1 MQLKELIQ
9 FVDGLKKNT
18 FSNEV
23 KTAWV
28 NEVEGM
34 VQTDVLRLA
43 IQDVVQYAYRED
55 ADPELI
61 VKPPHDRLYRYYLEA
76 MICYEQEEYDRYEN
90 CMQMFN
96 QNLNDF
102 VRWVSE
108 TLRPQDELACFR
120 GYYLSAYAIA
130 VKLGFVGTEE
140 EWIASLKGDKGD
152 PFTYEDFTTQQLED
166 LTEGIQD
173 YATAQAVQA
182 AQQQVQQTAEAAAD
196 LVRQEVAE
204 DAAAAKAA
212 SEEAQNARNIV
223 EAAKETV
230 LEATSGL
237 DEEVQRVKDAATA
250 AQESSQVAKESA
262 VAAQTAATTAQT
274 GATTAQQAAQT
285 AQNAQQAA
293 QSSAKTA
300 QAASDAAANAKNAIA
315 NMTVNAV
322 TLPEGSE
329 ATVTKTEQGGGF
341 NLQYGIPRGDTGQQG
356 AQGARGPEGA
366 TGPAGAVGPTGP
378 GGPQG
383 VQGERGPEG
392 ATGPAGPQG
401 PAGPA
406 GQQGEQGERG
416 PEGPAGPQ
424 GPEGPRG
431 IDGVAV
437 ATDGAYAFN
446 VDEDGNL
453 VLYYTG
459 QTAPDFEIL
468 EDGMLVLNV

>member
-130 VKLGFVGTEE
+130 VKLGFLGTEE

-212 SEEAQNARNIV
+212 SEAAQNARNIV

-329 ATVTKTEQGGGF
+329 ATVTKTEQGRRIQPAIWYPTRRYRPAGRTGCKRPGGSDRTCRCSWTDR
-341 NLQYGIPRGDTGQQG
+341 PR
-356 AQGARGPEGA
+356 RA
-366 TGPAGAVGPTGP
+366 TGRTGRKRPGGGDRSGRAAGSSRSGRPAGRTG
-378 GGPQG
+378 
-383 VQGERGPEG
+383 
-392 ATGPAGPQG
+392 
-401 PAGPA
+401 
-406 GQQGEQGERG
+406 
-416 PEGPAGPQ
+416 
-424 GPEGPRG
+424 
-431 IDGVAV
+431 
-437 ATDGAYAFN
+437 
-446 VDEDGNL
+446 
-453 VLYYTG
+453 
-459 QTAPDFEIL
+459 
-468 EDGMLVLNV
+468 

>member
-140 EWIASLKGDKGD
+140 EWVASLKGDKGD
-152 PFTYEDFTTQQLED
+152 PFLYEDFTPEQLED

-204 DAAAAKAA
+204 DAADARAA
-212 SEEAQNARNIV
+212 AQ
-223 EAAKETV
+223 EAAQ
-230 LEATSGL
+230 ANTSALGA
-237 DEEVQRVKDAATA
+237 AATA
-250 AQESSQVAKESA
+250 EAAAQSAGQDAETAQVSAQAAVSAAAQVAQDASQTA
-262 VAAQTAATTAQT
+262 QSAAQSAEDAQRAEAAAERAETAQT
-274 GATTAQQAAQT
+274 QADV
-285 AQNAQQAA
+285 AA
-293 QSSAKTA
+293 EEAIQSAAAIENMTVSAKTLA
-300 QAASDAAANAKNAIA
+300 EGLQAEVK
-315 NMTVNAV
+315 
-322 TLPEGSE
+322 
-329 ATVTKTEQGGGF
+329 KTIQDGVVH
-341 NLQYGIPRGDTGQQG
+341 LQYGIPRGDTGQKGDQG
-356 AQGARGPEGA
+356 AMGPEGPVGPAGSTGPVGPQGPKGEAGQTGPEGA
-366 TGPAGAVGPTGP
+366 AGPAG
-378 GGPQG
+378 
-383 VQGERGPEG
+383 E
-392 ATGPAGPQG
+392 QG

-406 GQQGEQGERG
+406 GQQGPQGERG

-437 ATDGAYAFN
+437 STEGAYAFN

-459 QTAPDFEIL
+459 QTAPDFELL
-468 EDGMLVLNV
+468 EDGTLALNF

>member
-96 QNLNDF
+96 RNLNDF

-140 EWIASLKGDKGD
+140 EWVASLKGDKGD

-173 YATAQAVQA
+173 YATEQAVQA
-182 AQQQVQQTAEAAAD
+182 AQEQVQQTAEAAAD

-204 DAAAAKAA
+204 DAADARAA
-212 SEEAQNARNIV
+212 AQ
-223 EAAKETV
+223 EAAQ
-230 LEATSGL
+230 ANTSALGA
-237 DEEVQRVKDAATA
+237 AATA
-250 AQESSQVAKESA
+250 EAAAQSAGQDAETAQVSAQAAVLAAAQVAQDAS
-262 VAAQTAATTAQT
+262 
-274 GATTAQQAAQT
+274 
-285 AQNAQQAA
+285 QAA
-293 QSSAKTA
+293 QSAAQSAEDAQRAEAVAERAETAQTQADVAAEEAIQSAAAIENMTVSAKTLA
-300 QAASDAAANAKNAIA
+300 EGLQAEVK
-315 NMTVNAV
+315 
-322 TLPEGSE
+322 
-329 ATVTKTEQGGGF
+329 KTIQDGVVH
-341 NLQYGIPRGDTGQQG
+341 LQYGIPRGDTGQKGDQG
-356 AQGARGPEGA
+356 AMGPEGPVGPAGSTGPVGPQGPKGEAGQTGPEGA
-366 TGPAGAVGPTGP
+366 AGPAG
-378 GGPQG
+378 
-383 VQGERGPEG
+383 E
-392 ATGPAGPQG
+392 QG

-406 GQQGEQGERG
+406 GQQGPQGERG

-437 ATDGAYAFN
+437 STEGAYAFN

-459 QTAPDFEIL
+459 QTAPDFELL
-468 EDGMLVLNV
+468 EDGTLALNF

>member
-140 EWIASLKGDKGD
+140 EWVASLKGDKGD

-204 DAAAAKAA
+204 DAADARAA
-212 SEEAQNARNIV
+212 AQ
-223 EAAKETV
+223 EAAQ
-230 LEATSGL
+230 ANTSALGA
-237 DEEVQRVKDAATA
+237 AATA
-250 AQESSQVAKESA
+250 EAAAQSAGQDAETAQVSAQAAVSAAAQVAQDASQTA
-262 VAAQTAATTAQT
+262 QSAAQSAEDAQRAEAAAERAETAQT
-274 GATTAQQAAQT
+274 QADV
-285 AQNAQQAA
+285 AA
-293 QSSAKTA
+293 EEAIQSAAAIENMTVSAKTLA
-300 QAASDAAANAKNAIA
+300 EGLQAEVK
-315 NMTVNAV
+315 
-322 TLPEGSE
+322 
-329 ATVTKTEQGGGF
+329 KTIQDGVVH
-341 NLQYGIPRGDTGQQG
+341 LQYGIPRGDTGQKGDQG
-356 AQGARGPEGA
+356 AMGPEGPVGPAGSTGPVGPQGPKGEAGQTGPEGA
-366 TGPAGAVGPTGP
+366 AGPAG
-378 GGPQG
+378 
-383 VQGERGPEG
+383 E
-392 ATGPAGPQG
+392 QG

-406 GQQGEQGERG
+406 GQQGPQGERG

-437 ATDGAYAFN
+437 STEGAYAFN

-459 QTAPDFEIL
+459 QTAPDFELL
-468 EDGMLVLNV
+468 EDGTLALNF

>member
-140 EWIASLKGDKGD
+140 EWVASLKGDKGD
-152 PFTYEDFTTQQLED
+152 PFLYEDFTPEQLED

-182 AQQQVQQTAEAAAD
+182 AQSAVQQTAEAAAD

-204 DAAAAKAA
+204 DAADARAA
-212 SEEAQNARNIV
+212 AQ
-223 EAAKETV
+223 EAAQ
-230 LEATSGL
+230 ANTSALGA
-237 DEEVQRVKDAATA
+237 AATA
-250 AQESSQVAKESA
+250 EAAAQSAGQDAETAQVSAQAAVSAAAQVAQDASQTA
-262 VAAQTAATTAQT
+262 QSAAQSAEDAQRAEAAAERAETAQT
-274 GATTAQQAAQT
+274 QADV
-285 AQNAQQAA
+285 AA
-293 QSSAKTA
+293 EEAIQSAAAIENMTVSAKTLA
-300 QAASDAAANAKNAIA
+300 EGLQAEVK
-315 NMTVNAV
+315 
-322 TLPEGSE
+322 
-329 ATVTKTEQGGGF
+329 KTIQDGVVH
-341 NLQYGIPRGDTGQQG
+341 LQYGIPRGDTGQKGDQG
-356 AQGARGPEGA
+356 AMGPEGPVGPAGSTGPVGPQGPKGEAGQTGPEGA
-366 TGPAGAVGPTGP
+366 AGPTG
-378 GGPQG
+378 
-383 VQGERGPEG
+383 E
-392 ATGPAGPQG
+392 QG

-406 GQQGEQGERG
+406 GQQGPQGERG

-437 ATDGAYAFN
+437 STEGAYAFN

-459 QTAPDFEIL
+459 QTAPDFELL
-468 EDGMLVLNV
+468 EDGTLALNF

>member
-140 EWIASLKGDKGD
+140 EWVASLKGDKGD

-204 DAAAAKAA
+204 DAADARAA
-212 SEEAQNARNIV
+212 AQ
-223 EAAKETV
+223 EAAQ
-230 LEATSGL
+230 ANTSALGA
-237 DEEVQRVKDAATA
+237 AATA
-250 AQESSQVAKESA
+250 EAAAQSAGQDAETAQVSAQAAVSAAAQVAQDAS
-262 VAAQTAATTAQT
+262 
-274 GATTAQQAAQT
+274 
-285 AQNAQQAA
+285 QAA
-293 QSSAKTA
+293 QSAAQSAEDA
-300 QAASDAAANAKNAIA
+300 QRVEAAAERAETAA
-315 NMTVNAV
+315 EMAQSAV
-322 TLPEGSE
+322 G
-329 ATVTKTEQGGGF
+329 KTSYIGENGNWYEWDSEQGTF
-341 NLQYGIPRGDTGQQG
+341 VDTGYSASALLDQNSQQQVKIWFG
-356 AQGARGPEGA
+356 
-366 TGPAGAVGPTGP
+366 TV
-378 GGPQG
+378 
-383 VQGERGPEG
+383 
-392 ATGPAGPQG
+392 
-401 PAGPA
+401 
-406 GQQGEQGERG
+406 EQYNALHEIRS
-416 PEGPAGPQ
+416 
-424 GPEGPRG
+424 
-431 IDGVAV
+431 D
-437 ATDGAYAFN
+437 T
-446 VDEDGNL
+446 
-453 VLYYTG
+453 YYN
-459 QTAPDFEIL
+459 IL
-468 EDGMLVLNV
+468 EGTV

>member
-43 IQDVVQYAYRED
+43 IQNVVQYAYRDD

-140 EWIASLKGDKGD
+140 EWVASLKGDKGD
-152 PFTYEDFTTQQLED
+152 PFLYEDFTPEQLED

-182 AQQQVQQTAEAAAD
+182 AQSAVQQTAEAAAD

-204 DAAAAKAA
+204 NAADARVAA
-212 SEEAQNARNIV
+212 Q
-223 EAAKETV
+223 EAAQ
-230 LEATSGL
+230 ANTSALGA
-237 DEEVQRVKDAATA
+237 AATA
-250 AQESSQVAKESA
+250 EA
-262 VAAQTAATTAQT
+262 
-274 GATTAQQAAQT
+274 
-285 AQNAQQAA
+285 AA
-293 QSSAKTA
+293 QSAGQDARTA
-300 QAASDAAANAKNAIA
+300 QAAAETAAQSAAQVAQDASQSAQSAAQSAEDAQRAEAAAERAETAQAQADVAAEEAIQSA
-315 NMTVNAV
+315 AAIENMTVSAK
-322 TLPEGSE
+322 TLAEGLQAE
-329 ATVTKTEQGGGF
+329 VKKTIQDGVVH
-341 NLQYGIPRGDTGQQG
+341 LQYGIPRGDTGQKGDQG
-356 AQGARGPEGA
+356 AMGPEGPVGPAGSTGPVGPQGPKGEAGQTGPEGA
-366 TGPAGAVGPTGP
+366 ACPAG
-378 GGPQG
+378 
-383 VQGERGPEG
+383 E
-392 ATGPAGPQG
+392 QG

-406 GQQGEQGERG
+406 GQQGPQGERG

-437 ATDGAYAFN
+437 STEGAYAFN

-459 QTAPDFEIL
+459 QTAPDFELL
-468 EDGMLVLNV
+468 EDGTLALNF

>member
-18 FSNEV
+18 FANEV
-23 KTAWV
+23 KTAWL

-34 VQTDVLRLA
+34 IQTDVLRLA
-43 IQDVVQYAYRED
+43 IQDVVQYTYSED

-96 QNLNDF
+96 QNLNDY

-108 TLRPQDELACFR
+108 TLRPQDELACFK

-152 PFTYEDFTTQQLED
+152 PFTYEDFTPEQLEN

-173 YATAQAVQA
+173 YATEQAVQA
-182 AQQQVQQTAEAAAD
+182 ALEQVQQTAEAAAD
-196 LVRQEVAE
+196 MVRQEVAE
-204 DAAAAKAA
+204 DAA
-212 SEEAQNARNIV
+212 NAR
-223 EAAKETV
+223 A
-230 LEATSGL
+230 
-237 DEEVQRVKDAATA
+237 A
-250 AQESSQVAKESA
+250 AQEAAQSAELVQDAAERAALSAETAEAAAQSASQDAKTTQEAAEAVASAAAQVAQDASQVAQS
-262 VAAQTAATTAQT
+262 
-274 GATTAQQAAQT
+274 
-285 AQNAQQAA
+285 AA
-293 QSSAKTA
+293 QSAEDAQRAEAAAERAETAQVQADSAAEEAVRSAAAIENMTVSAKTLA
-300 QAASDAAANAKNAIA
+300 EGLQAEVK
-315 NMTVNAV
+315 
-322 TLPEGSE
+322 
-329 ATVTKTEQGGGF
+329 KTIQSGVVH
-341 NLQYGIPRGDTGQQG
+341 LQYGIPRGDTGQKG
-356 AQGARGPEGA
+356 DQGARGPEGA
-366 TGPAGAVGPTGP
+366 EGPAGPRGPEGVQGPKGDPGQTGPEGAVGPV
-378 GGPQG
+378 GPQG
-383 VQGERGPEG
+383 VAGPTGPQGPQGERGP
-392 ATGPAGPQG
+392 T
-401 PAGPA
+401 
-406 GQQGEQGERG
+406 
-416 PEGPAGPQ
+416 GPAGPQ

-437 ATDGAYAFN
+437 STEGTYAFN

-459 QTAPDFEIL
+459 QTAPDFELL
-468 EDGMLVLNV
+468 EDGTLALNF

>member
-140 EWIASLKGDKGD
+140 EWVASLKGDKGD
-152 PFTYEDFTTQQLED
+152 PFLYEDFTPEQLED

-182 AQQQVQQTAEAAAD
+182 AQSAVQQTAEAAAD

-204 DAAAAKAA
+204 DAADARAA
-212 SEEAQNARNIV
+212 AQ
-223 EAAKETV
+223 EAAQ
-230 LEATSGL
+230 ANTSALGA
-237 DEEVQRVKDAATA
+237 AATA
-250 AQESSQVAKESA
+250 EAAAQSAGQDAETAQVSAQAAVSAAAQVAQDASQTA
-262 VAAQTAATTAQT
+262 QSAAQSAEDAQRAEAAAERAETAQT
-274 GATTAQQAAQT
+274 QADV
-285 AQNAQQAA
+285 AA
-293 QSSAKTA
+293 EEAIQSAAAIENMTVSAKTLA
-300 QAASDAAANAKNAIA
+300 EGLQAEVK
-315 NMTVNAV
+315 
-322 TLPEGSE
+322 
-329 ATVTKTEQGGGF
+329 KTIQDGVVH
-341 NLQYGIPRGDTGQQG
+341 LQYGIPRGDTGQKGDQG
-356 AQGARGPEGA
+356 AMGPEGPVGPAGSTGPVGPQGPKGEAGQTGPEGA
-366 TGPAGAVGPTGP
+366 AGPAG
-378 GGPQG
+378 
-383 VQGERGPEG
+383 E
-392 ATGPAGPQG
+392 QG

-406 GQQGEQGERG
+406 GQQGPQGERG
-416 PEGPAGPQ
+416 PAGPAGPQ

-437 ATDGAYAFN
+437 STEGAYAFN

-459 QTAPDFEIL
+459 QTAPDFELL
-468 EDGMLVLNV
+468 EDGTLALNF

>member
-9 FVDGLKKNT
+9 FVDGLKKNI
-18 FSNEV
+18 FANEV

-43 IQDVVQYAYRED
+43 IQDVVQYTYSED

-96 QNLNDF
+96 RNLNDF

-108 TLRPQDELACFR
+108 TLHPQDELACFK

-140 EWIASLKGDKGD
+140 EWVASLKGDKGD

-182 AQQQVQQTAEAAAD
+182 AQEAVEGVA
-196 LVRQEVAE
+196 QE
-204 DAAAAKAA
+204 
-212 SEEAQNARNIV
+212 
-223 EAAKETV
+223 
-230 LEATSGL
+230 
-237 DEEVQRVKDAATA
+237 A
-250 AQESSQVAKESA
+250 AQEAADAVRDELQDLCQDAADASDQAQEAAEEALEAKEAIVDMRVSA
-262 VAAQTAATTAQT
+262 R
-274 GATTAQQAAQT
+274 
-285 AQNAQQAA
+285 
-293 QSSAKTA
+293 
-300 QAASDAAANAKNAIA
+300 
-315 NMTVNAV
+315 
-322 TLPEGSE
+322 TLAEGSQAE
-329 ATVTKTEQGGGF
+329 VDKTELEGHLHLRF
-341 NLQYGIPRGDTGQQG
+341 GIPRGDTGQKGDQGETGPTGATG
-356 AQGARGPEGA
+356 AQGPLGPTGAAGPQGPQGIRGPEGA
-366 TGPAGAVGPTGP
+366 QGPT
-378 GGPQG
+378 
-383 VQGERGPEG
+383 GPEG

-401 PAGPA
+401 P
-406 GQQGEQGERG
+406 QGETG
-416 PEGPAGPQ
+416 PTGPAGPQ

-431 IDGVAV
+431 IDGAAV

-446 VDEDGNL
+446 VDEEGYL

-459 QTAPDFEIL
+459 EVAPDFQIRD
-468 EDGMLVLNV
+468 DGYLVLNLD

>member
-120 GYYLSAYAIA
+120 GYYLSAYTIA

-173 YATAQAVQA
+173 YATEQAVQA
-182 AQQQVQQTAEAAAD
+182 AGQASQANTSARSAAEMAQSAAQSTSQDAKTAQDAARTAASSAAQVAQDASQTAQSAAKSAEDAQRAEAAAE
-196 LVRQEVAE
+196 RAE
-204 DAAAAKAA
+204 
-212 SEEAQNARNIV
+212 
-223 EAAKETV
+223 
-230 LEATSGL
+230 
-237 DEEVQRVKDAATA
+237 TA
-250 AQESSQVAKESA
+250 AEMAQSA
-262 VAAQTAATTAQT
+262 V
-274 GATTAQQAAQT
+274 G
-285 AQNAQQAA
+285 
-293 QSSAKTA
+293 KT
-300 QAASDAAANAKNAIA
+300 SYIGENGNWYEWD
-315 NMTVNAV
+315 
-322 TLPEGSE
+322 S
-329 ATVTKTEQGGGF
+329 EQGTF
-341 NLQYGIPRGDTGQQG
+341 VDTGYSASALLDQNSQQQVKIWFG
-356 AQGARGPEGA
+356 
-366 TGPAGAVGPTGP
+366 TV
-378 GGPQG
+378 
-383 VQGERGPEG
+383 
-392 ATGPAGPQG
+392 
-401 PAGPA
+401 
-406 GQQGEQGERG
+406 EQYNALHEIRS
-416 PEGPAGPQ
+416 
-424 GPEGPRG
+424 
-431 IDGVAV
+431 D
-437 ATDGAYAFN
+437 T
-446 VDEDGNL
+446 
-453 VLYYTG
+453 YYN
-459 QTAPDFEIL
+459 IL
-468 EDGMLVLNV
+468 EGTV

>member
-140 EWIASLKGDKGD
+140 EWVASLKGDKGD
-152 PFTYEDFTTQQLED
+152 PFLYEDFTPEQLED

-182 AQQQVQQTAEAAAD
+182 AQSAVQQTAEAAAD

-204 DAAAAKAA
+204 DAADARAA
-212 SEEAQNARNIV
+212 AQ
-223 EAAKETV
+223 EAAQ
-230 LEATSGL
+230 ANTSALGA
-237 DEEVQRVKDAATA
+237 AATA
-250 AQESSQVAKESA
+250 EAAAQSAGQDAETAQVSAQAAVSAAAQVAQDASQTA
-262 VAAQTAATTAQT
+262 QSAAQSAEDAQRAEAAAERAETAQT
-274 GATTAQQAAQT
+274 QADV
-285 AQNAQQAA
+285 AA
-293 QSSAKTA
+293 EEAIQSAAAIENMTVSAKTLA
-300 QAASDAAANAKNAIA
+300 EGLQAEVK
-315 NMTVNAV
+315 
-322 TLPEGSE
+322 
-329 ATVTKTEQGGGF
+329 KTIQDGVVH
-341 NLQYGIPRGDTGQQG
+341 LQYGIPRGDTGQKGDQG
-356 AQGARGPEGA
+356 AMGPEGPVGPAGSTGPVGPQGPKGEAGQTGPEGA
-366 TGPAGAVGPTGP
+366 AGPTG
-378 GGPQG
+378 
-383 VQGERGPEG
+383 E
-392 ATGPAGPQG
+392 QG

-406 GQQGEQGERG
+406 GQQGPQGERG

-437 ATDGAYAFN
+437 STEGAYAFN

-453 VLYYTG
+453 VLYYPG
-459 QTAPDFEIL
+459 QTAPDFDLL
-468 EDGMLVLNV
+468 EDGTLALNF

>member
-140 EWIASLKGDKGD
+140 EWVASLKGDKGD
-152 PFTYEDFTTQQLED
+152 PFLYEDFTPEQLED

-182 AQQQVQQTAEAAAD
+182 AQSAVQQTAEAAAD

-204 DAAAAKAA
+204 DAADARAA
-212 SEEAQNARNIV
+212 AQ
-223 EAAKETV
+223 EAAQ
-230 LEATSGL
+230 ANTSALGA
-237 DEEVQRVKDAATA
+237 AATA
-250 AQESSQVAKESA
+250 EAAAQSAGQDAETAQVSAQAAVSAAAQVAQDASQTA
-262 VAAQTAATTAQT
+262 QSAAQSAEDAQRAEAAAERAETAQT
-274 GATTAQQAAQT
+274 QADV
-285 AQNAQQAA
+285 AA
-293 QSSAKTA
+293 EEAIQSAAAIENMTVSAKTLA
-300 QAASDAAANAKNAIA
+300 EGLQAEVK
-315 NMTVNAV
+315 
-322 TLPEGSE
+322 
-329 ATVTKTEQGGGF
+329 KTIQDGVVH
-341 NLQYGIPRGDTGQQG
+341 LQYGIPRGDTGQKGDQG
-356 AQGARGPEGA
+356 AMGPEGPVGPAGSTGPVGPQGPKGEAGQTGPEGA
-366 TGPAGAVGPTGP
+366 AGPAG
-378 GGPQG
+378 
-383 VQGERGPEG
+383 E
-392 ATGPAGPQG
+392 QG

-406 GQQGEQGERG
+406 GQQGPQGERG

-437 ATDGAYAFN
+437 STEGAYAFN

-459 QTAPDFEIL
+459 QTAPDFELL
-468 EDGMLVLNV
+468 EDGTLALNF

>member
-140 EWIASLKGDKGD
+140 EWVASLKGDKGD
-152 PFTYEDFTTQQLED
+152 PFLYEDFTPEQLEN

-182 AQQQVQQTAEAAAD
+182 AQSAVQQTAEAAAD

-204 DAAAAKAA
+204 DAADARAA
-212 SEEAQNARNIV
+212 AQ
-223 EAAKETV
+223 EAAQ
-230 LEATSGL
+230 ANTSALGA
-237 DEEVQRVKDAATA
+237 AATA
-250 AQESSQVAKESA
+250 EAAAQSAGQDAETAQVSAQAAVSAAAQVAQDAS
-262 VAAQTAATTAQT
+262 
-274 GATTAQQAAQT
+274 
-285 AQNAQQAA
+285 QAA
-293 QSSAKTA
+293 QSAAQSAEDAQRVEAAAERAETAQTQADVAAEEAIQSAAAIENMTVSAKTLA
-300 QAASDAAANAKNAIA
+300 EGLQAEVK
-315 NMTVNAV
+315 
-322 TLPEGSE
+322 
-329 ATVTKTEQGGGF
+329 KTIQDGVVH
-341 NLQYGIPRGDTGQQG
+341 LQYGIPRGDTGQKGDQG
-356 AQGARGPEGA
+356 AMGPEGPVGPAGSTGPVGPQGPKGEAGQTGPEGA
-366 TGPAGAVGPTGP
+366 AGPAGEQGPAGPTGQQ
-378 GGPQG
+378 GP
-383 VQGERGPEG
+383 QGERGP
-392 ATGPAGPQG
+392 A
-401 PAGPA
+401 
-406 GQQGEQGERG
+406 
-416 PEGPAGPQ
+416 GPAGPQ

-437 ATDGAYAFN
+437 STEGAYAFN

-459 QTAPDFEIL
+459 QTAPDFELL
-468 EDGMLVLNV
+468 EDGTLALNF

>member
-18 FSNEV
+18 FANEV
-23 KTAWV
+23 KTAWL

-43 IQDVVQYAYRED
+43 IQDVVQYTYSEGT
-55 ADPELI
+55 DPELI

-140 EWIASLKGDKGD
+140 EWVASLKGDKGD
-152 PFTYEDFTTQQLED
+152 PFLYEDFTPEQLED

-204 DAAAAKAA
+204 DA
-212 SEEAQNARNIV
+212 
-223 EAAKETV
+223 
-230 LEATSGL
+230 
-237 DEEVQRVKDAATA
+237 TA
-250 AQESSQVAKESA
+250 AQS
-262 VAAQTAATTAQT
+262 
-274 GATTAQQAAQT
+274 
-285 AQNAQQAA
+285 AA
-293 QSSAKTA
+293 QSAVQAAGQASQANTSARSAAEMAQSAAQSTSQDAKTA
-300 QAASDAAANAKNAIA
+300 QDAARTAASSAAQVAQDASQTAQSAAKSAEDAQRAEAAAERAETAA
-315 NMTVNAV
+315 EMAQSAV
-322 TLPEGSE
+322 G
-329 ATVTKTEQGGGF
+329 KTSYIGENGNWYEWDSEQGTF
-341 NLQYGIPRGDTGQQG
+341 VDTGYSASALLDQNSQQQVKIWFG
-356 AQGARGPEGA
+356 
-366 TGPAGAVGPTGP
+366 TV
-378 GGPQG
+378 
-383 VQGERGPEG
+383 
-392 ATGPAGPQG
+392 
-401 PAGPA
+401 
-406 GQQGEQGERG
+406 EQYNALHEIRS
-416 PEGPAGPQ
+416 
-424 GPEGPRG
+424 
-431 IDGVAV
+431 D
-437 ATDGAYAFN
+437 T
-446 VDEDGNL
+446 
-453 VLYYTG
+453 YYN
-459 QTAPDFEIL
+459 IL
-468 EDGMLVLNV
+468 EGTV